1 MAQPRRGRPPNPVDP
16 DGSDGAR
23 LGAEIRARRSAAGLT
38 FQALG
43 DLAGD
48 YTPQY
53 VSEVERA
60 KTAATPA
67 FVAAVDRALDAGG
80 AIETLLPAAMREHE
94 RKRRERAAARRAARQ
109 SALRCDPPAHSDL
122 PGDADVEPT
131 DRRGLLGA
139 AGAAAI
145 GLSTAAAPTAAH
157 AVDPELPAHYSALL
171 SVLGRH
177 DAAFGPHEVLAIVRR
192 ELGIIADHR
201 TVARG
206 PLRAALMRVEGR
218 WSIYAAW
225 LCEDTGDRHGRDGL
239 ANRALR
245 LGREGGDPD
254 VIAWTRARQAQWSG
268 PPRAVLLAESGL
280 RTPRAGAQTRALC
293 AVRAAYGHARMGDS
307 KMTTRLLTEAEA
319 LLEHDSPPPPSAA
332 LPSTDRLVRCWEAR
346 CWAALEPIKG
356 AELYDTALR
365 DWPQVQIRDGGLY
378 RARLAI
384 ACAAAGERDRA
395 QAEGRRA
402 LAIARATKSVT
413 AQRELR
419 RLGVALNAI

>member
-1 MAQPRRGRPPNPVDP
+1 M
-16 DGSDGAR
+16 
-23 LGAEIRARRSAAGLT
+23 
-38 FQALG
+38 
-43 DLAGD
+43 
-48 YTPQY
+48 
-53 VSEVERA
+53 
-60 KTAATPA
+60 
-67 FVAAVDRALDAGG
+67 
-80 AIETLLPAAMREHE
+80 
-94 RKRRERAAARRAARQ
+94 
-109 SALRCDPPAHSDL
+109 
-122 PGDADVEPT
+122 EPT

>member
-1 MAQPRRGRPPNPVDP
+1 
-16 DGSDGAR
+16 
-23 LGAEIRARRSAAGLT
+23 
-38 FQALG
+38 
-43 DLAGD
+43 
-48 YTPQY
+48 
-53 VSEVERA
+53 
-60 KTAATPA
+60 
-67 FVAAVDRALDAGG
+67 
-80 AIETLLPAAMREHE
+80 MREHE

-122 PGDADVEPT
+122 AGDADVEPT

-145 GLSTAAAPTAAH
+145 GLSTAPPSAAR

-171 SVLGRH
+171 SLLGRH

-192 ELGIIADHR
+192 ELGIIAEHR

-206 PLRAALMRVEGR
+206 ELGAALMRVEGR

-225 LCEDTGDRHGRDGL
+225 LCEDTGDTHGRDEL
-239 ANRALR
+239 ADRALR

-254 VIAWTRARQAQWSG
+254 VIGWTRARQAQWSG
-268 PPRAVLLAESGL
+268 PSRAVPLAESGL
-280 RTPRAGAQTRALC
+280 RTPRVGAQTRALC
-293 AVRAAYGHARMGDS
+293 AVRAAYGHARIGDS
-307 KMTTRLLTEAEA
+307 KMTTRMLTEAQT
-319 LLEHDSPPPPSAA
+319 LLQHDSPPPPSAA
-332 LPSTDRLVRCWEAR
+332 LASTDRLVRCWEAR

-356 AELYDTALR
+356 AELYDAALR

-378 RARLAI
+378 RARLAL
-384 ACAAAGERDRA
+384 AWAAAGERDRA
-395 QAEGRRA
+395 EAEGRRA

-419 RLGVALNAI
+419 RLGPALNAI